1 MQIATPS
8 TGRVRWQRTAH
19 APARASVCPRGI
31 GNANHAAV
39 PAQELYN
46 HSSIGSDAV
55 SHLTGRLRLY
65 LDSADAQLWKRYAA
79 TGMLYGVTTNPTIL
93 ERDSVKGNQQ
103 SFRDLLARAHDI
115 GLQELQWQ
123 ACGDSLE
130 EMLQEALLV
139 VEADTSN
146 TRTVVKLPCTETGL
160 AVAHRL
166 RTSTAHAR
174 SLITITGIYAA
185 HQVLVAQAVGAN
197 YAAPYL
203 GRMNDIYKQ
212 SAGVPEG
219 GYQQVVTM
227 ARMLQASGSS
237 MRLLVASLR
246 DAHDLGRLTAEVS
259 IGVHAAVSHAWMDQG
274 SLWGGA
280 YWRPFS
286 APPLCKA
293 LQSGRSTAL
302 LAGMTPRLHHNR
314 ISAVVAWCIML
325 CPDE

>member
-1 MQIATPS
+1 MQIVTPS
-8 TGRVRWQRTAH
+8 TDLVRWHRTAH
-19 APARASVCPRGI
+19 APARASVCARGI

-39 PAQELYN
+39 PALEQELYN
-46 HSSIGSDAV
+46 HSSTIGSDAV

-139 VEADTSN
+139 VEADTPD
-146 TRTVVKLPCTETGL
+146 TRTVVKLPCTETGV
-160 AVAHRL
+160 AVANRL
-166 RTSTAHAR
+166 RTSAAHAR

-246 DAHDLGRLTAEVS
+246 DAHDLARLTAEVS
-259 IGVHAAVSHAWMDQG
+259 YGAHADVSHAWMVQA
-274 SLWGGA
+274 SLCGGA
-280 YWRPFS
+280 CGRPSSVRSVPGCAEWSQHCS
-286 APPLCKA
+286 ASRHDTL
-293 LQSGRSTAL
+293 SG
-302 LAGMTPRLHHNR
+302 P
-314 ISAVVAWCIML
+314 
-325 CPDE
+325 